1 MSYVPV
7 KFTRNAFS
15 SRDLT
20 SSEDSSCMRS
30 RGGMRPRPPGVFFE
44 CTCTFK
50 VQPAGVHL
58 KKVGNCV
65 VAIAQ
70 ARKTKPLSV
79 ALMPCGAPAAAAVLL
94 RLPSPGGSRRHD
106 DTRGADKLQAETLE
120 VSVHVGHSAHCRQ
133 QLVPQFCAM
142 LSPLTPN
149 CQTLRLSL
157 WNIWLCPDR
166 FRALTCAQTALER
179 PEFLEKTLELFCYS
193 ASRRSL

>member
-1 MSYVPV
+1 MRTPVQTGRRFKRPTTAEAPRAVPSASTSHISSGGGCHSASRPGHPFSQVSGQTCTVQRYCRAHVSYVPV

-94 RLPSPGGSRRHD
+94 RLP
-106 DTRGADKLQAETLE
+106 TRVEQTNFKLKL
-120 VSVHVGHSAHCRQ
+120 
-133 QLVPQFCAM
+133 
-142 LSPLTPN
+142 
-149 CQTLRLSL
+149 
-157 WNIWLCPDR
+157 
-166 FRALTCAQTALER
+166 
-179 PEFLEKTLELFCYS
+179 
-193 ASRRSL
+193 